1 MRSDDKR
8 KLTSR
13 LNALKSTGP
22 KTPVG
27 KFNAAANSRTHG
39 AYAKSLILPGEE
51 LADLQLLID
60 DHRKA
65 WNPTGPIEELL
76 VNEMASTLWRLR
88 RQAPAETAMIHIQ
101 IQRMDGALEMEFGTL
116 NANGAYAL
124 SVAALHGHSDA
135 LSQIQRQ
142 GRRLLHQYNQLCRQL
157 QELRQLLPPT
167 APDPV
172 DLQPQPSEDSTPQAE
187 TEEIEP
193 VETKLTGHSPA
204 PHLASENRVANPQS
218 KLYAALP
225 PVPNTQIKAETE
237 HLLTRAA

>member
-1 MRSDDKR
+1 MRPDDKR

-27 KFNAAANSRTHG
+27 KSNAAANSRTHG

-101 IQRMDGALEMEFGTL
+101 IQRMDAALEMEFGTL

-142 GRRLLHQYNQLCRQL
+142 GRRLLHQYNQLCHQL

-167 APDPV
+167 APDPIE
-172 DLQPQPSEDSTPQAE
+172 LEPQPFSDPAPQTTEPAE
-187 TEEIEP
+187 EP
-193 VETKLTGHSPA
+193 VETNLMGHSPTLRLA
-204 PHLASENRVANPQS
+204 PENRVANPQS
-218 KLYAALP
+218 TLYAALP
-225 PVPNTQIKAETE
+225 PVSVAQIKDKT
-237 HLLTRAA
+237 LTRAA